1 MIHSVGKILGFLM
14 LKGSSEYDKHC
25 ALEVKV
31 EYFENR
37 PIV

>member
-1 MIHSVGKILGFLM
+1 MIHSVGKFQGFLM
-14 LKGSSEYDKHC
+14 LKESSDYDKHC